1 MLEVRGHVIF
11 RNCQPIDDAD
21 CEGLVLA
28 VLSGVA
34 SH

>member
-1 MLEVRGHVIF
+1 MLEVRGHVVL
-11 RNCQPIDDAD
+11 RNCESTDDAD